1 MLERT
6 ECAAATFAL
15 QVGVNREYNI
25 DNPAIHWE
33 PPDQGWVVFVVVAE

>member
-1 MLERT
+1 MRPYIHT
-6 ECAAATFAL
+6 
-15 QVGVNREYNI
+15 YNI